1 MNLSLVQANEDDHQG
16 SKIIIVYYRYY
27 YCSPAEKKTWSKMFG
42 IAPSTLSRTL
52 IKAENALLLAL
63 SVTKEADVVWPSK
76 ADQIRIAQF
85 VEKEVNRLLSR
96 ITGRLEINY
105 F

>member
-1 MNLSLVQANEDDHQG
+1 
-16 SKIIIVYYRYY
+16 VYYRYY